1 MIVAKI
7 TQAQADELKGVQF
20 VPDNYFNPVQDANDN
35 WIISIEEIENNVNP
49 NFEWLKELEMIIFVP
64 KQNDLQI

>member
-20 VPDNYFNPVQDANDN
+20 VPDNYFNPVQDIEGN
-35 WIISIEEIENNVNP
+35 WIISLQELVYCSVDFAKTVELIEYKPTITNLP
-49 NFEWLKELEMIIFVP
+49 
-64 KQNDLQI
+64 